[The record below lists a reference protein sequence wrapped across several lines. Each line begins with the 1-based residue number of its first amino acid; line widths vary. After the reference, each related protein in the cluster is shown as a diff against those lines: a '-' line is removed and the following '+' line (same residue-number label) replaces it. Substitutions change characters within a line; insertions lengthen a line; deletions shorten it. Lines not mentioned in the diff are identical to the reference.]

1 MEKKFSGVEAFPK
14 KPKSDA
20 LNIKPCECKNNCT
33 ITLDERKNNKAVE
46 CCFKPY
52 NSYESDGRLRNVD
65 LKYTLREC
73 DLSCK
78 CDKAKCLNRV
88 VQKGSNCKLCL
99 FRTMDKGWG
108 VKTKEKIR
116 KGTYIS
122 EYCGDIIDRA
132 GHERRLKIYDNYNVL
147 FHGNAYFL
155 DITDR
160 NGDVTEF
167 TIDPTVSGNESRFFN
182 HSCKPNM
189 QQMLVNTDKKTMF
202 NRVTFFAKQDIDE
215 EEELT
220 FDYNGTFVKSLDCK
234 CGHCKK

>member
-1 MEKKFSGVEAFPK
+1 
-14 KPKSDA
+14 
-20 LNIKPCECKNNCT
+20 
-33 ITLDERKNNKAVE
+33 
-46 CCFKPY
+46 
-52 NSYESDGRLRNVD
+52 
-65 LKYTLREC
+65 
-73 DLSCK
+73 
-78 CDKAKCLNRV
+78 
-88 VQKGSNCKLCL
+88 
-99 FRTMDKGWG
+99 MDKSWG

-132 GHERRLKIYDNYNVL
+132 EREKREKIYTDINRNIDKNNVF

-160 NGDVTEF
+160 NGVVTEF

-202 NRVTFFAKQDIDE
+202 NRVTFFANRDIDE